1 MHHIFEIEQL
11 KEFIKVKCLCD
22 KSFDLEFV
30 FLDEFY
36 SDSISWDRKLISLNY
51 FLSRILEQFEKEN
64 IDNQLVIDYI
74 YSLKE
79 QCQFSIQE
87 GDIRFIESLLSNDCD
102 TSLTIEEELVIAQ
115 NKIEK

>member
-1 MHHIFEIEQL
+1 VHHIFEIEQL
-11 KEFIKVKCLCD
+11 KEFIRVKCLGT
-22 KSFDLEFV
+22 KSFDEEFI

-51 FLSRILEQFEKEN
+51 LLSRILEQLEKEN
-64 IDNQLVIDYI
+64 VNNQVVIDYI

-87 GDIRFIESLLSNDCD
+87 GNIRFIESLLSNDCD